1 MPALSPPRWSVRS
14 RILGV
19 ILLIT
24 ALGMTVAGS
33 SAYLLQR
40 EQVLAGI
47 DEELYTA
54 VEAARSIITGVPV
67 VANDGLDS
75 EAERDTTVPEVAP
88 ADFAT
93 VDEAMQAIMSRIIPG
108 RNESS
113 VAIIDGEPRWVPSSL
128 VTFRLEDDSAFIDRV
143 WGEVTAGVT
152 TIGTA
157 TTEDG
162 AIRYIA
168 VPVEIAEDTAVGAYV
183 TAYVIQNELDD
194 IDSAFTTYALL
205 AAATLL
211 VIGVV
216 GWFVAGRLLRP
227 IRDLTAAASR
237 ITGTDL
243 SERIPVTGQDDVS
256 RLTATIN
263 GMFERL
269 DESATAQRQL
279 LDDVRHELKTPI
291 TIVRGHLEL
300 LDPDSPTDVDATRA
314 LAIDEL
320 DRMAELVNDI
330 DALAQA
336 SGMSVLTEPTDVGDL
351 TQQVYAKAR
360 AITGHEWQLE
370 QVAELVA
377 PLSPTRI
384 TQAWLQLADNA
395 AKYSPEGTTIRIG
408 SSVYDAAVELWV
420 ADEGPG
426 IPEEAQ
432 ERIFERFGRADTGR
446 GIAGSGLGLPIVAAI
461 ARGHGGYVSL
471 DSSPA
476 GSRFGIVIPL
486 TGDAPAPP
494 PAAGSLAD
502 ANAHPP
508 APAPGGTP

>member
-19 ILLIT
+19 ILIIT
-24 ALGMTVAGS
+24 ALGMTVAGA

-40 EQVLAGI
+40 EQVLDVI
-47 DEELYTA
+47 DEELFTA
-54 VEAARSIITGVPV
+54 VEAARAIATGLPREAVSGEGDAGDAPATPDPV
-67 VANDGLDS
+67 A
-75 EAERDTTVPEVAP
+75 APTTV
-88 ADFAT
+88 D
-93 VDEAMQAIMSRIIPG
+93 DAMVRIMQGIIPG
-108 RNESS
+108 RSESS
-113 VAIIDGEPRWVPSSL
+113 VALIDGEPAYSPPIAVEFQL
-128 VTFRLEDDSAFIDRV
+128 FDDEELLDRIRTETE
-143 WGEVTAGVT
+143 GGVV

-157 TTEDG
+157 ITEDG
-162 AIRYIA
+162 AIRYIGA
-168 VPVEIAEDTAVGAYV
+168 PVRIADDPAEGVYV
-183 TAYVIQNELDD
+183 TAYDIQGELDD
-194 IDSAFTTYALL
+194 IDGAFARYTAFAVL
-205 AAATLL
+205 TLL
-211 VIGVV
+211 VIAAV

-227 IRDLTAAASR
+227 IRELTAAASR

-256 RLTATIN
+256 RLTETIN

-269 DESATAQRQL
+269 DQSATAQRQL

-300 LDPDSPTDVDATRA
+300 LDADLPADVDATRA

-336 SGMSVLTEPTDVGDL
+336 TGVSVLTEPTDVGDL

-360 AITGHEWQLE
+360 GIADHHWQLDT
-370 QVAELVA
+370 VAELVA

-395 AKYSPEGTTIRIG
+395 AKYSPAGTTIRIG
-408 SSVYDAAVELWV
+408 STAYDTAVELWV

-426 IPEEAQ
+426 IPADAQ

-471 DSSPA
+471 DSSAA

-486 TGDAPAPP
+486 EGDAPAPP
-494 PAAGSLAD
+494 PAAGSLAAPD
-502 ANAHPP
+502 SAPP
-508 APAPGGTP
+508 SPAPGGTA